1 MIRSSVLWAYK
12 AKTSSEAICETV
24 GSIMGMHCGKN
35 RFLKPENFSKEIV
48 LRFNLGPMHLLDGL
62 VGEVLALNTT
72 KSYLREAVSIGRTV
86 TKDLNKSASIGSFQE
101 RNEKKISF
109 PTLILAFQLQVRE
122 NCML

>member
-1 MIRSSVLWAYK
+1 MIQ
-12 AKTSSEAICETV
+12 
-24 GSIMGMHCGKN
+24 
-35 RFLKPENFSKEIV
+35 
-48 LRFNLGPMHLLDGL
+48 PMHLLDGL
-62 VGEVLALNTT
+62 VGEVLALHTT

>member
-1 MIRSSVLWAYK
+1 
-12 AKTSSEAICETV
+12 
-24 GSIMGMHCGKN
+24 
-35 RFLKPENFSKEIV
+35 
-48 LRFNLGPMHLLDGL
+48 MHLLDGL

-86 TKDLNKSASIGSFQE
+86 TKDLNKSASIGSFQD